1 MSDEVTRIKDRLR
14 HELYFQTDAGKA
26 ARQRDVEHV
35 AQGRQILRE
44 QGVPKKER
52 TTSRCRRALRE
63 YLERL
68 RREAEKQLP
77 RASGE
82 VTSPVAVEGGAN
94 EALRALLHRSW

>member
-63 YLERL
+63 YLEQL
-68 RREAEKQLP
+68 KREAAND
-77 RASGE
+77 ASRL
-82 VTSPVAVEGGAN
+82 S
-94 EALRALLHRSW
+94 